1 MNSLQESSYLA
12 GLLEGEGT
20 FTARDAR
27 ARKQLRV
34 KLEMT
39 DLDVVERATQIMAAG
54 KICKRDRLNRANSQ
68 AVYEV
73 CWTSQKAENL
83 MRRILPYMGQRR
95 KAKIEECLSEPSL
108 SHHSRLAP
116 T

>member
-20 FTARDAR
+20 FTARDQR

-39 DLDVVERATQIMAAG
+39 DLDVVERAAQIMPAG
-54 KICKRDRLNRANSQ
+54 KICKRDRANRMNCQ
-68 AVYEV
+68 TVYEV
-73 CWTSQKAENL
+73 CWTSQKAENV
-83 MRRILPYMGQRR
+83 MRRILPYMGERR
-95 KAKIEECLSEPSL
+95 KAKIDECLSAPNL
-108 SHHSRLAP
+108 SHRSQA
-116 T
+116 